1 MIIDVEE
8 VAYGRPAS
16 QALARAIGQA
26 QAASALAP
34 VTVVVSSNFVGLGA
48 RRLLGGG
55 QLGLAGM
62 ANVSFLTPF
71 RLAQLLGT
79 DQLLATRPLTNA
91 VLGAAVRQALVAQP
105 GPFAAVA
112 QHQATE
118 AALAGLY
125 SELSN
130 VSPAAL
136 ERVGGHG
143 ATAQAAVTLHR
154 AVADRLGGFHDEAAV
169 AAAAAERPL
178 LALAL
183 EPWGRFIW
191 YLPAPL
197 HPPLAHLLS
206 IVLGVAPS
214 TVVVGLTGDDEADAA
229 VRRACRLVGVGL
241 ATPRAAAPV
250 AARVAASRVAPV
262 ADHLV
267 SVSDA
272 DEEVRTVLRR
282 VLALAEAGVALD
294 RVGVFYPAPSPYLA
308 ILEQQL
314 AAAAMPANG
323 PSRTRLA
330 DSVAGRSLL
339 GALALPA
346 QQWRRDRVLA
356 VISGAPLRHRGT
368 AARPVAWE
376 ALSREAGVVA
386 GLADW
391 EHKLDRHRHRLLA
404 GSARATGTTGDGTHR
419 AGDVAALGSFV
430 ADLAAAV
437 GQVGQAGGWAAQASA
452 GEALLVQL
460 LGHDSL
466 RQHWPERERDAFEGV
481 QAALRRLAELGDI
494 EPDPGPE
501 VFRRALA
508 NELDQAGSRNAR
520 FGHGVLY
527 GPLAS
532 AVGLDLDAVFVLG
545 CVEGL
550 CPTTQRPDSLL
561 SDAARAEAGGQLELR
576 ENRRHDQHRAL
587 LAALAA
593 APVGRRTLVLS
604 RGELRGSRRTLPSR
618 WLLDS
623 ASARAGVTVHATDF
637 ELLEAPVVDVV
648 ASFAAGVVGASVHV
662 DVHQR
667 DLAVLAATREPGQP
681 TEQHP
686 LSELVG
692 AGFALQAARR
702 SAQFTRWDGNLAG
715 EVIAPTDSHL
725 LSSSRLEAWAACG
738 FRYFLAHLLRLS
750 ERDDPERVLAINA
763 LDRGSGLHTVLE
775 RFLTE
780 VLAGGGLAPD
790 QAWSAAQRARLA
802 AIAAEVFGD
811 YEERGRTGRLIRWR
825 LERARLLDTLE
836 HFLDVD
842 NVYRA
847 QSQARPER
855 VEFPF
860 GTGAAPPVRIAIP
873 GGRVLSFQGWVDR
886 VDRAH
891 DGTLLVSDYKSGKP
905 DRYKAVATGDPVQGG
920 KTLQLG
926 LYAEAAQQL
935 LGSEHAETH
944 YWMLSPEGDDLRQG
958 YRWTAERR
966 ARFVAVV
973 ATIVEGIEGGSF
985 PASPGPWNSFFNT
998 NDTCRHCEFDRLCPH
1013 DRDEMAEAKVAA
1025 PQLRVRAALAGVS
1038 ADHPADQAPENDS
1051 DDVS

>member
-1 MIIDVEE
+1 MIINVEE

-16 QALARAIGQA
+16 QALARSIGQA

-34 VTVVVSSNFVGLGA
+34 VTVVVNSNFVGLGA
-48 RRLLGGG
+48 RRLLGSG
-55 QLGLAGM
+55 QLGLAGI
-62 ANVSFLTPF
+62 ANVSFITPF

-79 DQLLATRPLTNA
+79 DQLLATCPLTNA
-91 VLGAAVRQALVAQP
+91 VLGAAVRQTLAAQP

-112 QHQATE
+112 QHHATE

-130 VSPAAL
+130 VTPAAL

-143 ATAQAAVTLHR
+143 AIAGAAVLLHR
-154 AVADRLGGFHDEAAV
+154 AVAQRLGRFHDEAAV
-169 AAAAAERPL
+169 ATAAAQRPL

-183 EPWGRFIW
+183 EPFGQFIW

-229 VRRACRLVGVGL
+229 VRRACRLVGVGP
-241 ATPRAAAPV
+241 ATPRVAAP
-250 AARVAASRVAPV
+250 AVAPV

-272 DEEVRTVLRR
+272 DEEVRAVLRR

-314 AAAAMPANG
+314 AAAAIPANG
-323 PSRTRLA
+323 PSRVRLA

-356 VISGAPLRHRGT
+356 VISGAPLRHGGG
-368 AARPVAWE
+368 AVRPVAWE

-386 GLADW
+386 GLGDW
-391 EHKLDRHRHRLLA
+391 EHKLDRHRQRLL
-404 GSARATGTTGDGTHR
+404 SRPARPADATETTGDGDHR
-419 AGDVAALGSFV
+419 VGEVEGLGNFV

-437 GQVGQAGGWAAQASA
+437 GRVGEARGWAAHARA
-452 GEALLVQL
+452 GEELLARL
-460 LGHDSL
+460 LGQDSH
-466 RQHWPERERDAFEGV
+466 RQHWPEPERDAFEGV
-481 QAALRRLAELGDI
+481 QGALRRLAELDDI
-494 EPDPGPE
+494 EPEPGAE

-508 NELDQAGSRNAR
+508 NELDRAGSRNGR
-520 FGHGVLY
+520 FGQGVLY

-550 CPTTQRPDSLL
+550 CPTSQRPDSLL

-576 ENRRHDQHRAL
+576 ESRRHDQHRAL

-593 APVGRRTLVLS
+593 APAGRRTLVLS

-637 ELLEAPVVDVV
+637 ERLEAPVVEVV

-667 DLAVLAATREPGQP
+667 DLATLAATREPGQHP
-681 TEQHP
+681 EQHP
-686 LSELVG
+686 LSALVG
-692 AGFALQAARR
+692 TGFALQAARR
-702 SAQFTRWDGNLAG
+702 SPQFTIWDGNLAG
-715 EVIAPTDSHL
+715 AAVPATDL
-725 LSSSRLEAWAACG
+725 QPLSSSRLETWAACG

-750 ERDDPERVLAINA
+750 ERDDPERVLQINA
-763 LDRGSGLHTVLE
+763 QDRGSGMHKILE
-775 RFLTE
+775 RFLAE
-780 VLAGGGLAPD
+780 VLSEGGLAPD

-802 AIAAEVFGD
+802 AIAAEVFED

-825 LERARLLDTLE
+825 LQRAQLLDTLE

-842 NVYRA
+842 NVHRA
-847 QSQARPER
+847 QRQARPER

-860 GTGAAPPVRIAIP
+860 GTGAAPPVRIVIP
-873 GGRVLSFQGWVDR
+873 NGRVLSFQGWADR
-886 VDRAH
+886 VDRAQ
-891 DGTLLVSDYKSGKP
+891 DGTLLVSDYKTGKA
-905 DRYKAVATGDPVQGG
+905 DRYQAVVSGDPVQAGQ
-920 KTLQLG
+920 TLQLG

-935 LGSEHAETH
+935 LGSERAEAH
-944 YWMLSPEGDDLRQG
+944 YWMLSPEGDHLRQG
-958 YRWTAERR
+958 YPWTPERR
-966 ARFVAVV
+966 ARFVEVV
-973 ATIVEGIEGGSF
+973 ATIVEGIEAGLF
-985 PASPGPWNSFFNT
+985 PAAPGQWNNFFNT
-998 NDTCRHCEFDRLCPH
+998 NETCRHCEFDRLCPH
-1013 DRDEMAEAKVAA
+1013 DRSEMAEAKVAA
-1025 PQLRVRAALAGVS
+1025 PQLRGRAALAGTGA
-1038 ADHPADQAPENDS
+1038 ADPADERPGNGSEDPS
-1051 DDVS
+1051 